1 MALTHVLTPIRVGGV
16 TIPNRVVRSAH
27 GTRFGGGL
35 MSDDLIAYHALR
47 ARGGVGLSILE
58 IMAVHPSSPSGV
70 NGFDPRIGEG
80 YQRLLQAV
88 RPHGMRLFQQ
98 LWHGG
103 HQTLPQDGAPP
114 WSASDVPG
122 PRLGVVPTPMN
133 QAMIDDIVASFG
145 RTARLCQD
153 LGLDGVEIHAA
164 HGYLIHQFLSPATNT
179 REDGYGGDFESRARF
194 LLEVMTAVCAAVR
207 RDNFAVGVRLAPD
220 MSAGGWN
227 ATDVLRLAQRLE
239 ALGLVDFVNISQ
251 GSYHAFD
258 KMIGGMHE
266 PSGYELPLSRSVTRE
281 LSVPR
286 IVVGRIRTLE
296 EADQIIRDGDADLVA
311 MTRATIA
318 DPMLVSKTVAGQV
331 DQVRPCIGCNQ
342 GCVGNLLT
350 VGRMGCVVNPAVGH
364 ELRFG
369 EHLLQPAAVAR
380 HVVVIGGGPSG
391 MEAARVAAL
400 RGHRVT
406 LCEAQPQL
414 GGALRLAARGPSRH
428 GLLDLVV
435 WLEQE
440 LYRLGVTV
448 QLSSYMEAGE
458 VLAIQP
464 DAVIVATGS
473 MPRLDGVQMS
483 HPGEPAQGMQQPHVV
498 SSWEVLS
505 EPKVVDGVRSA
516 VVVDDLGHYEA
527 IAVAVHLV
535 TRGIKVHYVSRHIAF
550 APLAEPA
557 LMTEPALR
565 RLGQGDFQ
573 LHLRSRLTRV
583 APDSVSISPTYLPDT
598 AVNSTLPADLVVF
611 VSVNRCVQ
619 DVHDALLGQVSQLA
633 LIGDARS
640 PRQLQQAMLDG
651 YRAGA
656 EICRDPLFA

>member
-1 MALTHVLTPIRVGGV
+1 MALTHVLQPITIGGV

-47 ARGGVGLSILE
+47 ACGGVGLSILE
-58 IMAVHPSSPSGV
+58 IMAVHPSSPSGL
-70 NGFDPRIGEG
+70 NGFDPHIGEG
-80 YQRLLQAV
+80 YQRLLEEV

-98 LWHGG
+98 IWHGG
-103 HQTLPQDGAPP
+103 HQTMPQDGTPP
-114 WSASDVPG
+114 WSASDIPG
-122 PRLGVVPTPMN
+122 PRLGVVPTPMS
-133 QAMIDDIVASFG
+133 QTMIDEIVASYA
-145 RTARLCQD
+145 RTARMCQD
-153 LGLDGVEIHAA
+153 MGLDGVEIHAA
-164 HGYLIHQFLSPATNT
+164 HGYLIHQFLSPATNI
-179 REDGYGGDFESRARF
+179 REDGYGGDFDHRVRF
-194 LLEVMTAVCAAVR
+194 LLEVMTAVRDAVR

-227 ATDVLRLAQRLE
+227 EVDVLRAAQLLE
-239 ALGLVDFVNISQ
+239 ARGLVDFVNVSQ

-266 PSGYELPLSRSVTRE
+266 PSGYELPLSRSVTRA

-318 DPMLVSKTVAGQV
+318 DPMLVRKTVEGKV

-364 ELRFG
+364 ERRFG
-369 EHLLQPAAVAR
+369 EHLLQPAAAAR
-380 HVVVIGGGPSG
+380 HVVVIGGGPAG

-414 GGALRLAARGPSRH
+414 GGALQLAARGPSRH
-428 GLLDLVV
+428 GLLDLTV

-440 LYRLGVTV
+440 IYRLGVTV
-448 QLSSYMEAGE
+448 QLSTYADAAD
-458 VLAIQP
+458 VLAMRP

-473 MPRLDGVQMS
+473 MPRMDGVQMS
-483 HPGEPAQGMQQPHVV
+483 HPGAPAQGMDLPHVR
-498 SSWEVLS
+498 SSWDVFS
-505 EPKVVDGVRSA
+505 DPKVVATARTA

-527 IAVAVHLV
+527 IAVAEYLV
-535 TRGIKVHYVSRHIAF
+535 THGIKVHYVSRHVAF

-565 RLGQGDFQ
+565 RLGQKNFQ
-573 LHLRSRLTRV
+573 LHLRNRVTRV
-583 APDSVSISPTYLPDT
+583 TATSVSISPTWLPDS
-598 AVNSTLPADLVVF
+598 AVNVDLPADLVVF
-611 VSVNRCVQ
+611 VSANWCVR
-619 DVHDALLGQVSQLA
+619 DLYDALHGRLPLVELA
-633 LIGDARS
+633 GDAKS
-640 PRQLQQAMLDG
+640 PRQLQQAMLEG
-651 YRAGA
+651 HRAGA
-656 EICRDPLFA
+656 AV

>member
-1 MALTHVLTPIRVGGV
+1 MALTHVLQPITIGGV

-27 GTRFGGGL
+27 GTRFGGGV

-80 YQRLLQAV
+80 YQRLLEEV

-103 HQTLPQDGAPP
+103 HQTMPQDGTPP
-114 WSASDVPG
+114 WSASDIPG
-122 PRLGVVPTPMN
+122 PRLGVVPAPMS
-133 QAMIDDIVASFG
+133 QAMIDEIVASYA
-145 RTARLCQD
+145 RTARMCQD

-164 HGYLIHQFLSPATNT
+164 HGYLIHQFLSPATNI
-179 REDGYGGDFESRARF
+179 REDGYGGDFDHRVRF
-194 LLEVMTAVCAAVR
+194 LLEVMTAVRDAVR

-227 ATDVLRLAQRLE
+227 AADVLRAAQLLE
-239 ALGLVDFVNISQ
+239 ARGLVDFVNVSQ

-266 PSGYELPLSRSVTRE
+266 PSGYELPLSRSVTRA

-296 EADQIIRDGDADLVA
+296 EADQIIRDGDADMVA

-318 DPMLVSKTVAGQV
+318 DPMLVRKTVEGKV

-364 ELRFG
+364 ERRFG
-369 EHLLQPAAVAR
+369 EHLLQSADAAR
-380 HVVVIGGGPSG
+380 HVVVIGGGPAG

-414 GGALRLAARGPSRH
+414 GGALRLAARGPTRH
-428 GLLDLVV
+428 GLLDLAV

-440 LYRLGVTV
+440 IFRLGVAV
-448 QLSSYMEAGE
+448 QLSTYVDADD
-458 VLAIQP
+458 VLAMRP
-464 DAVIVATGS
+464 DTVIVATGS
-473 MPRLDGVQMS
+473 MPRMDGVQMS
-483 HPGEPAQGMQQPHVV
+483 HPGEPAQGMEQAHVK
-498 SSWEVLS
+498 SSWDVFS
-505 EPKVVDGVRSA
+505 DPKVIEQVRSA

-527 IAVAVHLV
+527 IAVAEYLV
-535 TRGIKVHYVSRHIAF
+535 TRGIKVHYVSRHVAF

-565 RLGQGDFQ
+565 RLAQGDFQ
-573 LHLRSRLTRV
+573 LHLRSRVTRV
-583 APDSVSISPTYLPDT
+583 AADAVSLSPTYLPDS
-598 AVNSTLPADLVVF
+598 AVTSDLPADLVVF
-611 VSVNRCVQ
+611 VSANRCVQ
-619 DVHDALLGQVSQLA
+619 DVHAALRGQVPQLE

-656 EICRDPLFA
+656 AV

>member
-1 MALTHVLTPIRVGGV
+1 MALTHVLQPITIGGV

-70 NGFDPRIGEG
+70 NGFDPRIGDG
-80 YQRLLQAV
+80 YKRLLDEV

-98 LWHGG
+98 IWHGG
-103 HQTLPQDGAPP
+103 HHTMPQDGSPP
-114 WSASDVPG
+114 WSASDIPG
-122 PRLGVVPTPMN
+122 PRLGVAPTPMTR
-133 QAMIDDIVASFG
+133 AMIDEIVESYA
-145 RTARLCQD
+145 RTARMCQD
-153 LGLDGVEIHAA
+153 MGLDGIEIHAA
-164 HGYLIHQFLSPATNT
+164 HGYLIHQFLSPATNI
-179 REDGYGGDFESRARF
+179 REDEYGGDFDNRVRF
-194 LLEVMTAVCAAVR
+194 LLEVMTAVRGAVR
-207 RDNFAVGVRLAPD
+207 HENFAVGIRLAPD

-227 ATDVLRLAQRLE
+227 ETDVLRAAKLLE
-239 ALGLVDFVNISQ
+239 SGGLVDFIHVSQ

-266 PSGYELPLSRSVTRE
+266 PAGYELSLSRKVTHA

-286 IVVGRIRTLE
+286 IVVGRFRTLE
-296 EADQIIRDGDADLVA
+296 EADQAIREGDADLVA

-318 DPMLVSKTVAGQV
+318 DPMLVRKTKEGHPEH
-331 DQVRPCIGCNQ
+331 VRPCIACNQ

-350 VGRMGCVVNPAVGH
+350 VGRMSCVVNPAVGH

-369 EHLLQPAAVAR
+369 EHLLQPAAEKR
-380 HVVVIGGGPSG
+380 HVVVVGGGPAG

-414 GGALRLAARGPSRH
+414 GGALQLAALGPTRH
-428 GLLDLVV
+428 GLLDLTV

-440 LYRLGVTV
+440 IYRLGVEV
-448 QLSSYMEAGE
+448 QLSTYVDAAD
-458 VLAIQP
+458 VLALRP

-473 MPRLDGVQMS
+473 VPRMDGVQMAN
-483 HPGEPAQGMQQPHVV
+483 PGEPLQGMEQRHVK
-498 SSWEVLS
+498 SSWDVLS
-505 EPKVVDGVRSA
+505 DPKAIENVESA
-516 VVVDDLGHYEA
+516 VVIDDLGHYEA
-527 IAVAVHLV
+527 IAVSEYLV
-535 TRGIKVHYVSRHIAF
+535 TRGIKVNFVTRHIAF

-565 RLGQGDFQ
+565 RLGQQNFRQ
-573 LHLRSRLTRV
+573 HLRSRV
-583 APDSVSISPTYLPDT
+583 VCIDSDEVLVGPTYSSTAEVVSI
-598 AVNSTLPADLVVF
+598 LPAQLVVF
-611 VSVNRCVQ
+611 VSVNRCVREL
-619 DVHDALLGQVSQLA
+619 HDELRGQVPQVE

-640 PRQLQQAMLDG
+640 PRQLQQAMLEG

-656 EICRDPLFA
+656 AV

>member
-1 MALTHVLTPIRVGGV
+1 MALTHVLQPISIGGV
-16 TIPNRVVRSAH
+16 SIPNRVVRSAH

-58 IMAVHPSSPSGV
+58 IMAVHPSSPSGL

-80 YQRLLQAV
+80 FGRLLDAV

-98 LWHGG
+98 IWHGG
-103 HQTLPQDGAPP
+103 HHTMPQDGGPP
-114 WSASDVPG
+114 WSASDIPG
-122 PRLGVVPTPMN
+122 PRLGVAPVPMTR
-133 QAMIDDIVASFG
+133 AMIDEIVDSYA
-145 RTARLCQD
+145 RTARMCQE

-164 HGYLIHQFLSPATNT
+164 HGYLIHQFLSPATNQ
-179 REDGYGGDFESRARF
+179 REDDYGGSFDNRIRF
-194 LLEVMTAVCAAVR
+194 LLDVVTAVRAAVR
-207 RDNFAVGVRLAPD
+207 PGSFAVGVRLAPD

-227 ATDVLRLAQRLE
+227 EADVLRVAHLLE
-239 ALGLVDFVNISQ
+239 SRGLIDFVHVSQ

-266 PSGYELPLSRSVTRE
+266 PSGYELPLSRRVTRE

-286 IVVGRIRTLE
+286 IVVGRFRTLE
-296 EADQIIRDGDADLVA
+296 EADQAIRDGDADMVA

-318 DPMLVSKTVAGQV
+318 DPMLVRKTIDGKVE
-331 DQVRPCIGCNQ
+331 QVRPCIACNQ

-369 EHLLQPAAVAR
+369 EHLLRPATEKR
-380 HVVVIGGGPSG
+380 HVVVIGGGPAG

-406 LCEAQPQL
+406 LCEAQPEL
-414 GGALRLAARGPSRH
+414 GGALRLAARGPTRH
-428 GLLDLVV
+428 GIIDLAT

-440 LYRLGVTV
+440 IYRLGVQV
-448 QLSSYMEAGE
+448 NLSTYVDAAD
-458 VLAIQP
+458 VLGMRP
-464 DAVIVATGS
+464 DSVVVATGS
-473 MPRLDGVQMS
+473 VPRMDGMQMAN
-483 HPGEPAQGMQQPHVV
+483 PGEPVQGMAQRHVR

-505 EPKVVDGVRSA
+505 DPKVADKVESA

-527 IAVAVHLV
+527 IAVAEYLV
-535 TRGIKVHYVSRHIAF
+535 QRGITVHYVSRHIAF
-550 APLAEPA
+550 APLVEPA

-565 RLGQGDFQ
+565 RLDQRTFRQ
-573 LHLRSRLTRV
+573 HLRSRVVRID
-583 APDSVSISPTYLPDT
+583 PDSVLIGSTYSPGEDAAT
-598 AVNSTLPADLVVF
+598 VLPAQLVVF
-611 VSVNRCVQ
+611 VSLNRSVRDLYEELRTNVQ
-619 DVHDALLGQVSQLA
+619 RIELA
-633 LIGDARS
+633 GDARS
-640 PRQLQQAMLDG
+640 PRQLQQAMLEG
-651 YRAGA
+651 HRAGA
-656 EICRDPLFA
+656 AA